1 MVRAQR
7 SQHRENEPTA
17 VRSGAESELRETRP
31 AAERKTKKKF
41 VQKKKQEK
49 TVRAK
54 IDETLLA
61 VQNNKLGGDTKS
73 QRN

>member
-1 MVRAQR
+1 MVRVQR

-41 VQKKKQEK
+41 VQKKQEK

>member
-1 MVRAQR
+1 MK
-7 SQHRENEPTA
+7 NEKEI
-17 VRSGAESELRETRP
+17 GA
-31 AAERKTKKKF
+31 
-41 VQKKKQEK
+41 KKKQEK

-61 VQNNKLGGDTKS
+61 VQNNKVGGDTKS